1 MLTFLLSFGIFVL
14 AVAGMAVGVLI
25 AGKRLSGSCGGAM
38 GPDGEA
44 LGDCLC
50 ARKENDLCASDE
62 GNELVKLA
70 ELGYPKRK
78 DYFRDQREAGAQPAT
93 GGAGTLEV

>member
-1 MLTFLLSFGIFVL
+1 MLTFLLSFAVFVL
-14 AVAGMAVGVLI
+14 AVAGMAVGVVF

-38 GPDGEA
+38 GADGEP

-50 ARKENDLCASDE
+50 ARKQNDLCASDE

-78 DYFRDQREAGAQPAT
+78 DYFREDREAGGPS
-93 GGAGTLEV
+93 LEV

>member
-1 MLTFLLSFGIFVL
+1 MLTFALAFLVFLL
-14 AVAGMAVGVLI
+14 AVAGMAVGVVV

-50 ARKENDLCASDE
+50 ARKQNDICASDE

-78 DYFRDQREAGAQPAT
+78 DYYRAEREARPG
-93 GGAGTLEV
+93 LEV

>member
-1 MLTFLLSFGIFVL
+1 MLVFLLSFAVFAL
-14 AVAGMAVGVLI
+14 AVAGMAVGVMVT
-25 AGKRLSGSCGGAM
+25 GKRLSGSCGGAM

-50 ARKENDLCASDE
+50 VRKENDLCASE
-62 GNELVKLA
+62 PGNELVKLA

-78 DYFRDQREAGAQPAT
+78 DYYRDQRQAGGGPAP
-93 GGAGTLEV
+93 LEV